1 MIKNNP
7 FDQHIHYTAQYS
19 VQEMPKTRVLTL
31 AGGVSID
38 KQLLLARTTED
49 EVRVLIDTEIFA
61 MFASERGTYLRDVA
75 LDIQFEYYNPVDTDT
90 NCLIYRYTIHLLLRE
105 QDYAFYILKFQ

>member
-7 FDQHIHYTAQYS
+7 FDSNINYAQQYI
-19 VQEMPKTRVLTL
+19 VRELPKTRVLTL
-31 AGGVSID
+31 SGSVSID

-49 EVRVLIDTEIFA
+49 EVRNLIDTEIFA

-75 LDIQFEYYNPVDTDT
+75 LDIQFEYYNPVELDT
-90 NCLIYRYTIHLLLRE
+90 NSLIYKYMIHLLLRE